1 MVRGVLTWLA
11 SWMFSAAAVITTMYV
26 LYVGSSYLAS
36 VPTGCCAVQCIIS
49 HVYDIIYK
57 PGTTYLLPLVICTGI
72 PRVRIIL
79 FFKLLPCALRYNVTA
94 TRTGI
99 TGSAVLSRA
108 VNHKSCQKRSL
119 GGKGTYSTDTIVQQ

>member
-72 PRVRIIL
+72 PRVYCSSSYYPALCGIMSPPRAQGSQAA
-79 FFKLLPCALRYNVTA
+79 PC
-94 TRTGI
+94 
-99 TGSAVLSRA
+99 SAVL
-108 VNHKSCQKRSL
+108 
-119 GGKGTYSTDTIVQQ
+119 